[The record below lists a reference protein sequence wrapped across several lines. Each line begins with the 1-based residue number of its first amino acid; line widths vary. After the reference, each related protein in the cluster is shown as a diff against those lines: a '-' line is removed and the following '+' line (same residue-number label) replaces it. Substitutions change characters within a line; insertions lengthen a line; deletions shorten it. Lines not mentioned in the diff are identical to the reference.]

1 MNSQNNPHEPVW
13 LDESLDAYFA
23 SASGAI
29 ATIEQPSE
37 AFAER
42 CQAAAAL
49 AIEIA
54 RLGRER
60 SKLTGALGS
69 LREHFYTLAQLAG
82 VKIEE
87 VFRFLNIARADEPD
101 AASAWGLARLAQL
114 VGMGLPEA
122 ELRLRLG
129 FALGHRTV
137 VSTALA
143 AELVPAYMQRAARP
157 TASRVEP
164 LLRACE
170 ASYSSARREKLR
182 GASASLSAVFEDE
195 EK

>member
-1 MNSQNNPHEPVW
+1 MNNQNRLHEPVW
-13 LDESLDAYFA
+13 LDESLDTYFVCTDA
-23 SASGAI
+23 VLD
-29 ATIEQPSE
+29 QPSE

-42 CQAAAAL
+42 CQAAAVR

-54 RLGRER
+54 RMGRER
-60 SKLTGALGS
+60 PKLAGALGS
-69 LREHFYTLAQLAG
+69 LREHFCTLAQLAG

-87 VFRFLNIARADEPD
+87 VFGFLKITRPDEPD

-114 VGMGLPEA
+114 VGMGLPET

-129 FALGHRTV
+129 FALGRRTPG
-137 VSTALA
+137 SAALA

-157 TASRVEP
+157 AVSKVEP

-170 ASYSSARREKLR
+170 ESYSAARRERLR
-182 GASASLSAVFEDE
+182 GASATLAAGFAGEG
-195 EK
+195 K